1 MADTTT
7 TNLLLTKPEVGAS
20 TDTWGTKVNTD
31 LDTID
36 ALFAADGTG
45 TSVGL
50 NIGSGKKLK
59 LVGDVIDTN
68 GNELLK
74 VSATAS
80 AVNEVTLTNAATGNK
95 PSLSVTG
102 GDTNIGF
109 ELVSKGT
116 GEITA
121 KVNGSTVFNASSS
134 MGFKNRIING
144 AMVINQRAGGT
155 VTIPATTDTYTV
167 DRWKG
172 YASQASKF
180 TVQQSTTAPT
190 GYINS
195 ALITS
200 SSAYTVGASEEFDF
214 IQVVEGLNCTDLAW
228 GTASAV
234 TVTLSFWVRSSLTGT
249 FGGSLRNSAA
259 NRSYPFSYTISSA
272 NTFEQKTITITG
284 DTSGTWL
291 TTNGAGIYITFSMGA
306 GSSMSTTAGS
316 WAAGNYTSATG
327 ATSVV
332 GTNGATFYITGVQL
346 EKGSTATSFDYRP
359 YGTELTLCQRYCF
372 ALVSNGANNSTFSGF
387 WRVATGKLVI
397 PISFPVVMRADP
409 TCSIPSGNNSWS
421 VEDGDNPYTGT
432 PTLDRQ
438 TPYNVMVNIPKSANP
453 SFASGYAL
461 AAHMF
466 SSSGTVC
473 LLASAEL

>member
-1 MADTTT
+1 MTIAINGTT
-7 TNLLLTKPEVGAS
+7 G
-20 TDTWGTKVNTD
+20 
-31 LDTID
+31 
-36 ALFAADGTG
+36 
-45 TSVGL
+45 
-50 NIGSGKKLK
+50 
-59 LVGDVIDTN
+59 
-68 GNELLK
+68 
-74 VSATAS
+74 
-80 AVNEVTLTNAATGNK
+80 VTLAGQFD
-95 PSLSVTG
+95 S
-102 GDTNIGF
+102 
-109 ELVSKGT
+109 
-116 GEITA
+116 
-121 KVNGSTVFNASSS
+121 ASSF
-134 MGFKNRIING
+134 GFRNRIING

-155 VTIPATTDTYTV
+155 VTIPATTDTYTL

-359 YGTELTLCQRYCF
+359 YGTELALCQRYYQVF
-372 ALVSNGANNSTFSGF
+372 YPTTQEWIYVEANTAGSK
-387 WRVATGKLVI
+387 WWQVY
-397 PISFPVVMRADP
+397 FPVVMRSAP
-409 TCSIPSGNNSWS
+409 TATYSSGMTGGTVTGLTGTVSSLSLQSAS
-421 VEDGDNPYTGT
+421 VNRASTRVTMSAASGTAYTIVHTDSFDGDSVG
-432 PTLDRQ
+432 
-438 TPYNVMVNIPKSANP
+438 
-453 SFASGYAL
+453 FAS
-461 AAHMF
+461 
-466 SSSGTVC
+466 
-473 LLASAEL
+473 EL